1 MRGGAKGA
9 IRWWMLRGLSYCIVA
24 CQSLSLHYN
33 ALTFSSFQKIN
44 RSSSEEDW
52 HLNFP
57 LQRVLLLFASQHIH
71 RFITCGA
78 YYVYTLEIGRALSL
92 GKTDPFCSDSSL
104 LPGGP
109 SVPNPREE
117 RSAVRERE
125 LLYLFSRPWG
135 RLRMSCKPLAF
146 NMRTSVSNQLAWLI
160 KHDGTIGF
168 RLEIGAHFLCAK
180 WHCYAGLMLL
190 SESLLETFFSQ
201 SNAATAGN
209 LL

>member
-33 ALTFSSFQKIN
+33 ALTFISFQKIN

-57 LQRVLLLFASQHIH
+57 LQRFLLLFASQHIH

-92 GKTDPFCSDSSL
+92 GKTDPSAPTPPYFLAALACQT
-104 LPGGP
+104 PGKKGQLWG
-109 SVPNPREE
+109 
-117 RSAVRERE
+117 RERE
-125 LLYLFSRPWG
+125 RAALFIFS
-135 RLRMSCKPLAF
+135 
-146 NMRTSVSNQLAWLI
+146 SVRKAPNVMQTPCLQ
-160 KHDGTIGF
+160 H
-168 RLEIGAHFLCAK
+168 AHFR
-180 WHCYAGLMLL
+180 
-190 SESLLETFFSQ
+190 FQ
-201 SNAATAGN
+201 SASMTN
-209 LL
+209 